1 MGCVYTFKLGQ
12 NEHEEHM
19 VRVKMNGQSRGVWN
33 LSTRKEI
40 EKIDPMRSVRLFASV
55 SHVFERLC
63 DQCTILWE
71 NAIFA

>member
-33 LSTRKEI
+33 LSTRKENR
-40 EKIDPMRSVRLFASV
+40 EDRSDAKSKAFRIRESRVRAPV
-55 SHVFERLC
+55 
-63 DQCTILWE
+63 
-71 NAIFA
+71 